1 MNSPPCKNRV
11 MHPAGIPPWPTV
23 DPVYGS
29 VRLRK
34 FDSKDVAMALDLASD
49 VYVPTI
55 GTLPAHATEDDA
67 LSWMHRQRQRYAD
80 GRGFSFAIADLST
93 DRALGGIGLWVK
105 DLGEGRAT
113 AGYSVAPRERGNNFA
128 SAALTALSQF
138 AWTIPQLH
146 RIELYIEPWNTASI
160 RVAERA
166 GYVREGL
173 LRSHQMIGGSRRD
186 MILYAA
192 IR

>member
-1 MNSPPCKNRV
+1 MEI
-11 MHPAGIPPWPTV
+11 GDIPPWPTV

-34 FDSKDVAMALDLASD
+34 FDDQDAAMALDLSQD
-49 VYVPTI
+49 PYVPNI
-55 GTLPAHATEDDA
+55 GTLPACATEEEA
-67 LSWMHRQRQRYAD
+67 LLWVERQRQRYAD
-80 GRGFSFAIADLST
+80 GTGFSFAIADLST

-105 DLGEGRAT
+105 NLEEGRAT
-113 AGYSVAPRERGNNFA
+113 AGYSVAARERGNNFA
-128 SAALTALSQF
+128 SAALTALTQF
-138 AWTIPQLH
+138 AWTLPQLH

-173 LRSHQMIGGSRRD
+173 LRSHQSIGGSRRD

-192 IR
+192 IREGG